1 MIYTD
6 FQPYLLPGTDAWALS
21 PDKSME
27 LLNYL
32 EDIGIKQ
39 VTCVPPVKKEN
50 PENTTGNLEKVF
62 NSLKNQYNGSIEL

>member
-39 VTCVPPVKKEN
+39 VGVLHFMGLQRV
-50 PENTTGNLEKVF
+50 GDD
-62 NSLKNQYNGSIEL
+62 